1 LASSVSANNPAIKT
15 HKTEFASDRADLA
28 QADLLQLFTAE
39 LASMNAKLAEQGIE
53 LAAMKADKEEQD
65 SKLAALKAN
74 NEEQE
79 TKFAIMKANNE
90 EQDIKLAAVK
100 AELAAVKL
108 DHSPAEMATA
118 LKSKFQLK
126 NSAEDRILSNPEK
139 NHLRKL
145 RKNSEEDEREDDPVD
160 LAPAVKAN
168 ALEFPISPAVDLA
181 PAVKAS
187 AWEFPISPV
196 NPVKKLRSDLILQ
209 SYYVYEKLDA
219 GETRDVFVSGPV
231 RIQASCGGGTS
242 GTAPDYC
249 FGNSDVCLG
258 LTLNH
263 DEDMLVFGDI
273 AGDPAMDDS
282 PIVQQTRVL
291 PANQEYKK
299 AIWELSNAGNNKDD
313 GAFWTSTGHY
323 FGFDGD
329 SLIGIQR
336 DNGLEVIGGNCL
348 ITGVVNYAI
357 LVVPPETI

>member
-1 LASSVSANNPAIKT
+1 MKFISAITLIGFALASSVSANNPTIKT
-15 HKTEFASDRADLA
+15 HETEFASDRADLA

-53 LAAMKADKEEQD
+53 LAAMKANKEEQD

-90 EQDIKLAAVK
+90 EQDITLAAVK

-168 ALEFPISPAVDLA
+168 A
-181 PAVKAS
+181 
-187 AWEFPISPV
+187 WGFPISPV

-231 RIQASCGGGTS
+231 RVQASCGGGTS

-249 FGNSDVCLG
+249 SGNGDVCLG

-273 AGDPAMDDS
+273 AGDPAMDES

-336 DNGLEVIGGNCL
+336 NNGLEVIGGNCL

-357 LVVPPETI
+357 LAVPPETI

>member
-1 LASSVSANNPAIKT
+1 MKFISAITLIGFTLASSVSANSPAIKT
-15 HKTEFASDRADLA
+15 HETEFASDRADLA

-39 LASMNAKLAEQGIE
+39 LASMNAKLAKQGIE

-65 SKLAALKAN
+65 RKLAAVRAN

-90 EQDIKLAAVK
+90 EQDIELAAVK
-100 AELAAVKL
+100 AELATVKL
-108 DHSPAEMATA
+108 DLSPDEMAAA

-126 NSAEDRILSNPEK
+126 NSAEDRIFSNPEK
-139 NHLRKL
+139 NHLRQL
-145 RKNSEEDEREDDPVD
+145 RKNSEEDEREDNPVD

-168 ALEFPISPAVDLA
+168 ENQRALAF
-181 PAVKAS
+181 
-187 AWEFPISPV
+187 PV
-196 NPVKKLRSDLILQ
+196 NPINKLRSDLKLK

-242 GTAPDYC
+242 GTAPDFC
-249 FGNSDVCLG
+249 SGNGDVCLG

-291 PANQEYKK
+291 PAGQEYKK
-299 AIWELSNAGNNKDD
+299 AIWEISNAGNNKDD
-313 GAFWTSTGHY
+313 GAIWTSTGHY

-336 DNGLEVIGGNCL
+336 DDGLEVVGGNCI
-348 ITGVVNYAI
+348 ITGVVNYVI
-357 LVVPPETI
+357 PVIPPKSI